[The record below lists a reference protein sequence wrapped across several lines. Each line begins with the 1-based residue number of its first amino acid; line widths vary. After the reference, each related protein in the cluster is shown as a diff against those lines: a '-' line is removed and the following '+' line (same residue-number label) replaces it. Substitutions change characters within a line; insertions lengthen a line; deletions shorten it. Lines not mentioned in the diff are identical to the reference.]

1 SVNNLAFLYSSQGR
15 YEEAEVLQQKS
26 LEIHRQ
32 VLGENHPSFAIS
44 LGNLASLYVQKGD
57 FSEAESFLHQALQI
71 FQQVVGPEHP
81 YTKETFN
88 RLINLIATAIQ
99 TNQADTLSDHP
110 ITQDLIPKIRTA
122 LERQTE

>member
-1 SVNNLAFLYSSQGR
+1 MNNLAELYRSQGR
-15 YEEAEVLQQKS
+15 YEDAEVLQQKS

-57 FSEAESFLHQALQI
+57 FSEAESFLYQALQI

-99 TNQADTLSDHP
+99 ANQADTLSDHP
-110 ITQDLIPKIRTA
+110 TTQDLIPKIRTA
-122 LERQTE
+122 LESQTE